1 MVMRKSMEKS
11 KGETPLTSFR
21 LDEESL
27 EILDEV
33 GKVEGMNRT
42 QVIKWLLRAESRRRA
57 RRKDAE

>member
-1 MVMRKSMEKS
+1 MEKS